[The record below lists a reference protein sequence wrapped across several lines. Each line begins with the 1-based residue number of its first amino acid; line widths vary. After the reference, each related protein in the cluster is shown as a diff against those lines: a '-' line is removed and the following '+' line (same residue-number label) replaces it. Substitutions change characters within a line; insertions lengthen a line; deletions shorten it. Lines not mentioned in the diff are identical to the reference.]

1 MIDYFL
7 KFQDE
12 QEANSTLY
20 GEDGTPLAAAID
32 IIGTIW
38 KPTGVMLTA
47 EDGSEVSETAP
58 IEGFHVN
65 VRTPEPVE
73 ALEPFRVDPEPITPV
88 RVWA

>member
-32 IIGTIW
+32 TIGTISL
-38 KPTGVMLTA
+38 PGMQTDEEGN
-47 EDGSEVSETAP
+47 P
-58 IEGFHVN
+58 IMEQVPGWHVN
-65 VRTPEPVE
+65 VRC
-73 ALEPFRVDPEPITPV
+73 AEPIESLAPFAVQVETPI